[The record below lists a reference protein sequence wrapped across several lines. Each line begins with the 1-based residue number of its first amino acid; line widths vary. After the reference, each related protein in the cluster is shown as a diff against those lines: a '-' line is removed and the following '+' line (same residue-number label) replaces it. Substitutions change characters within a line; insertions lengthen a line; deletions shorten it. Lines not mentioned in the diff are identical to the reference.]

1 IQRLPR
7 LLAGIGKASS
17 PPCYTCWPSPWL
29 LSIRRF
35 RTVFISWWRFS
46 GLSPT
51 RASNGCWLNQNSIQI
66 LTSDEM
72 NPYHGLVAQYA
83 RLANESRLY
92 SKGAFAPLPP
102 TDIVADAG
110 CALFF
115 APHPD
120 DETIIGGLALRLMRE
135 ARMKVMNVAVT
146 QGSKK

>member
-1 IQRLPR
+1 
-7 LLAGIGKASS
+7 
-17 PPCYTCWPSPWL
+17 
-29 LSIRRF
+29 
-35 RTVFISWWRFS
+35 
-46 GLSPT
+46 
-51 RASNGCWLNQNSIQI
+51 
-66 LTSDEM
+66 M

-102 TDIVADAG
+102 TEIVADAG

-135 ARMKVMNVAVT
+135 VRMKVMNVAVT
-146 QGSKK
+146 QGSKKERQAERLCELRKACQYIGFELVTTGPHGLEHISAH